1 MQTIYLHHDT
11 PLPPPCAATI
21 GFFDGVH
28 RGHQYLIDRLR
39 QSAHSHGLES
49 MVITFD
55 RHPRQVLHADY
66 VPQLLSTLDMKLR
79 RLEATGVDR
88 VVVLGFD
95 RQMASL
101 SARDFMAGVLSR
113 RLNVR
118 LLLTGYDNR
127 FGHDRAE
134 GFDDYVEYGRQ
145 TGISVE
151 ASCEERVGGMHVSSS
166 AIRRMLAEGDVAHAN
181 ECLGYEY
188 AISGTVV
195 RGYGEGHKLG
205 FPTANIDPRTCHVM
219 LPANGVYAVW
229 ARTGSDSAWH
239 KAMLNIGVRPT
250 FGGQHVTIET
260 NIFGLSADLYGSRL
274 TLRLVSRIRGER
286 KFGSA
291 DELGAQLAAD
301 RDLCLRM
308 L

>member
-1 MQTIYLHHDT
+1 M
-11 PLPPPCAATI
+11 
-21 GFFDGVH
+21 
-28 RGHQYLIDRLR
+28 
-39 QSAHSHGLES
+39 
-49 MVITFD
+49 
-55 RHPRQVLHADY
+55 
-66 VPQLLSTLDMKLR
+66 
-79 RLEATGVDR
+79 EAG
-88 VVVLGFD
+88 
-95 RQMASL
+95 
-101 SARDFMAGVLSR
+101 
-113 RLNVR
+113 
-118 LLLTGYDNR
+118 
-127 FGHDRAE
+127 
-134 GFDDYVEYGRQ
+134 
-145 TGISVE
+145 
-151 ASCEERVGGMHVSSS
+151 CEERVGGMHVSSS
-166 AIRRMLAEGDVAHAN
+166 AIRRMLAEGDIAHAN

-188 AISGTVV
+188 AIGGTVV

-291 DELGAQLAAD
+291 DEHGAQLAAD
-301 RDLCLRM
+301 RDLCLH
-308 L
+308 LL

>member
-39 QSAHSHGLES
+39 QSARRHGLES
-49 MVITFD
+49 MVITFA
-55 RHPRQVLHADY
+55 RHPRQ
-66 VPQLLSTLDMKLR
+66 
-79 RLEATGVDR
+79 
-88 VVVLGFD
+88 
-95 RQMASL
+95 
-101 SARDFMAGVLSR
+101 
-113 RLNVR
+113 VR

-127 FGHDRAE
+127 FGHDRAD

-151 ASCEERVGGMHVSSS
+151 AGCEERVGGMHVSSS
-166 AIRRMLAEGDVAHAN
+166 AIRRMLAEGDIAHAN

-188 AISGTVV
+188 AIGGTVV

-260 NIFGLSADLYGSRL
+260 NIFGLSADPYGSRL

-301 RDLCLRM
+301 RDLCLR
-308 L
+308 LL